1 MNDGDA
7 RHSLRLFPLHTVLYP
22 GGRLPLRIF
31 EPRYVGLVR
40 DCMREG
46 RGFGVTPIRRGGEAG
61 APAEPWPLGTCAE
74 IVDFDQ
80 GRDGLLHILVEGT
93 WRFRLRTYHAAP
105 DGLLRGE
112 VERIEDE
119 AAASLPPEFD
129 QLKTVLQKVLE
140 LEADAGGAREQL
152 PIEAPMIVYRLLER
166 LAFPL
171 AVKLE
176 MLESPRLADR
186 IERCH
191 RALLQMMQTRER

>member
-1 MNDGDA
+1 M
-7 RHSLRLFPLHTVLYP
+7 LYP

-40 DCMREG
+40 DCMRDG
-46 RGFGVTPIRRGGEAG
+46 TGFGVTPIRRGGEAG

-80 GRDGLLHILVEGT
+80 GRDGLLHILVKGS
-93 WRFRLRTYHAAP
+93 WRFRLRTHQVLR
-105 DGLLRGE
+105 DGLLHGE
-112 VERIEDE
+112 IVRINEDPL
-119 AAASLPPEFD
+119 ASLPPEFE

-140 LEADAGGAREQL
+140 IESAAGGPAVEL
-152 PIEAPMIVYRLLER
+152 PSDASMIVYRLLER

-171 AVKLE
+171 PVQLE
-176 MLESPRLADR
+176 ILESARGAHQ

-191 RALLQMMQTRER
+191 RALIEMMKTREA